1 MIYIIK
7 QYYVSPDDFKLINN
21 SVLRKV
27 ESILSITI
35 HITNLTQQKSQKVHV
50 HFIASTSWGKW
61 WDILF
66 DFPLYRSSIFSLI
79 ASSKLE
85 KSHNRSRLS
94 LWMEIESY
102 WKKSFFVW
110 YSFYTRKSKIVKWG
124 QYLYKSY
131 IPIKQ

>member
-50 HFIASTSWGKW
+50 HFIASTS
-61 WDILF
+61 
-66 DFPLYRSSIFSLI
+66 
-79 ASSKLE
+79 
-85 KSHNRSRLS
+85 
-94 LWMEIESY
+94 
-102 WKKSFFVW
+102 
-110 YSFYTRKSKIVKWG
+110 
-124 QYLYKSY
+124 
-131 IPIKQ
+131 